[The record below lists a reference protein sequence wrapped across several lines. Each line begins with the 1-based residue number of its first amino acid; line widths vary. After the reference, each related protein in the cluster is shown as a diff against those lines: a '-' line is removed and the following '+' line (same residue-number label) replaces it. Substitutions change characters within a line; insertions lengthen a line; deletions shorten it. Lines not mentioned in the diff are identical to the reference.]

1 MGLRDLLG
9 VRKPPEANKASSS
22 SSSGVTNVLNEEV
35 PSASSSAVAGLDSE
49 PVTAEFTTPANM
61 IGGDLK
67 GMGMGGGG
75 ARGGANPPYYNP
87 YSGLGG
93 PFDPDMSK
101 ALYSLSDAPEFLFD
115 EERRH
120 KKRSWS
126 ENLTFTT
133 GVGYLGGTIAGGG
146 LGAYHGVR
154 SAPEAGLL
162 DTSKLKLNRVLN
174 ASGAR
179 GASLG
184 NSCGCLGLYYAVIE
198 SLAGYYTDYEY
209 DTLVAIL
216 AGAGA
221 GSMYKSMQGRRAM
234 AVYGAVGAGLSAAH
248 QAGHYVTEAV
258 SGR

>member
-9 VRKPPEANKASSS
+9 VRKAPEANKASS

-35 PSASSSAVAGLDSE
+35 PSASSSAVAGLDTE
-49 PVTAEFTTPANM
+49 PITTEFTTPANM

-67 GMGMGGGG
+67 GLGIGGGG
-75 ARGGANPPYYNP
+75 ARGGANQPYYNP

-115 EERRH
+115 EERQQ

-126 ENLTFTT
+126 ENLTFLT

-146 LGAYHGVR
+146 LGAYHGLK
-154 SAPEAGLL
+154 SAPEAGLV

-184 NSCGCLGLYYAVIE
+184 NSWGCLGLYYAGIE
-198 SLAGYYTDYEY
+198 SVAGHYTDHEY
-209 DTLVAIL
+209 DTLVAIV

-221 GSMYKSMQGRRAM
+221 GSMYKSMHGPRAM

-248 QAGHYVTEAV
+248 QIGQYFTGSF